1 MVALDAW
8 GAADVDVDVDVDVD
22 AVDVEVEVADG
33 VVHDGVVMVSAS
45 SVTAPLRAKTR
56 PTIVVPVSTV
66 MLCIANTE
74 PWKLDPLPRV
84 AELPTCQKTLHACV
98 PLIRLTW
105 LADAVVSVLVA
116 AWKTNTALGSPPPSS
131 VSVPVKPNEEAELYT
146 PGCRVWPPRS
156 ATIGEVG
163 PWLIALL

>member
-74 PWKLDPLPRV
+74 P
-84 AELPTCQKTLHACV
+84 
-98 PLIRLTW
+98 
-105 LADAVVSVLVA
+105 
-116 AWKTNTALGSPPPSS
+116 
-131 VSVPVKPNEEAELYT
+131 
-146 PGCRVWPPRS
+146 
-156 ATIGEVG
+156 
-163 PWLIALL
+163 